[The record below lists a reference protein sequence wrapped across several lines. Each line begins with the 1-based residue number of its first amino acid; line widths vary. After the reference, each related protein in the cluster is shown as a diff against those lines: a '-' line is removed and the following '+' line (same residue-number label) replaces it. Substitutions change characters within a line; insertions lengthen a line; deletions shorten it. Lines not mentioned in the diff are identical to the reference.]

1 LEKKIATNLVC
12 HSIEKK
18 NREHLAALSP
28 ETTRTG
34 TKTIPD
40 PSPEVK
46 WNA

>member
-1 LEKKIATNLVC
+1 MSQYRGKK
-12 HSIEKK
+12 K
-18 NREHLAALSP
+18 REHLAALSP

-34 TKTIPD
+34 TKTIQD